1 MYCYFQVFQKDGF
14 DYFTDMMPAL
24 HNYVTV
30 DTPIFLL
37 YENYVL
43 AMFNMCKAVSVLF
56 VCFQHCC
63 FNKYCICWCIKVIH
77 PPEIPHIFHMVCGVN
92 VVKQTKLL
100 FYSNTEVMA
109 FA

>member
-1 MYCYFQVFQKDGF
+1 MFQKDGF

-56 VCFQHCC
+56 VFS
-63 FNKYCICWCIKVIH
+63 IVASITT
-77 PPEIPHIFHMVCGVN
+77 IFVSV
-92 VVKQTKLL
+92 
-100 FYSNTEVMA
+100 
-109 FA
+109 